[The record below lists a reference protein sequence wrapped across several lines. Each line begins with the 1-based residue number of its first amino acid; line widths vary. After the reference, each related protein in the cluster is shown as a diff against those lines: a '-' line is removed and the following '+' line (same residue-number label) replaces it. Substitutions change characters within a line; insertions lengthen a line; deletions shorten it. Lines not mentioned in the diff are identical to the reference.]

1 MGKFYITTP
10 LYYVNDD
17 PHIGHAYTTI
27 LADVL
32 ARYHR
37 TLGDDV
43 FFLTGTDEHGQKVQQ
58 AAAKRNVSPQDHVDE
73 YVIHFKDM
81 WEKLH
86 INYDDFIRTT
96 DKRHTDRVKEALT
109 GLYDRGE
116 IYSDEYE
123 GLYSV
128 SEERFVTEKEVEEG
142 DFREI
147 IKLKERNYFFKMSKY
162 QDALKQ
168 HINDNPDFIKPVTR
182 KNEILGFLEKD
193 LNDLCISR
201 PKSRLEWG
209 IELPFDEDYVTYVWF
224 DALLNY
230 ITAIGW
236 QVDEEKFNKWWPV
249 NYQLM
254 GKDILTTHAVYW
266 CTMLMAL
273 GESLPQTILAHGWWL
288 MGDSKMS
295 KSKGNVVRPLEL
307 IDEYG
312 VDPVRYFL
320 MRDMVLGQDSSFT
333 MDAFIRRYNSD
344 LANDFGNLVNRVTI
358 LIRKNYEGVIPEPG
372 AFSDED
378 NKLIKA
384 AEGTPEIVHE
394 HIGNLRINEAIEST
408 IALLRKINGYLEVK
422 APWKSLKL
430 DKDQGSAGA
439 TTLYIASNVLRIGA
453 QLLSSVM
460 PSRIKIILAMLGAE
474 KIGLNDYTFD
484 ALKSGTVLGKGK
496 SPFPRIDTT

>member
-1 MGKFYITTP
+1 
-10 LYYVNDD
+10 
-17 PHIGHAYTTI
+17 
-27 LADVL
+27 
-32 ARYHR
+32 
-37 TLGDDV
+37 
-43 FFLTGTDEHGQKVQQ
+43 
-58 AAAKRNVSPQDHVDE
+58 
-73 YVIHFKDM
+73 
-81 WEKLH
+81 
-86 INYDDFIRTT
+86 
-96 DKRHTDRVKEALT
+96 
-109 GLYDRGE
+109 
-116 IYSDEYE
+116 
-123 GLYSV
+123 
-128 SEERFVTEKEVEEG
+128 
-142 DFREI
+142 
-147 IKLKERNYFFKMSKY
+147 
-162 QDALKQ
+162 
-168 HINDNPDFIKPVTR
+168 
-182 KNEILGFLEKD
+182 
-193 LNDLCISR
+193 
-201 PKSRLEWG
+201 
-209 IELPFDEDYVTYVWF
+209 
-224 DALLNY
+224 
-230 ITAIGW
+230 
-236 QVDEEKFNKWWPV
+236 
-249 NYQLM
+249 
-254 GKDILTTHAVYW
+254 
-266 CTMLMAL
+266 
-273 GESLPQTILAHGWWL
+273 
-288 MGDSKMS
+288 
-295 KSKGNVVRPLEL
+295 L